1 MLAKAVATEV
11 GARFINISMSSIC
24 SKWSGE
30 GEKCI
35 KSVFLL
41 SIKIAPSVIFVDE
54 VDSTLGRREN
64 PEEHEAMSRLKNE
77 FKAAASADGGTPPAL
92 SSSADFRPLNMDDF
106 RYFHQQVCPSE
117 SEAAN
122 MTELLQWND
131 LYGEGGSRKKQSL
144 NYIIC
149 QEVMS
154 TGEPEFG
161 VGGVTDGKVDDAADG
176 KVVTPVRK
184 GKPVK

>member
-1 MLAKAVATEV
+1 ML
-11 GARFINISMSSIC
+11 FIVVSSHENNLNLFLFQC
-24 SKWSGE
+24 RSGL
-30 GEKCI
+30 
-35 KSVFLL
+35 VR
-41 SIKIAPSVIFVDE
+41 

-77 FKAAASADGGTPPAL
+77 FKVNWEFGMGCAQRILNEFWLMVNLPDAPNRAKILKVILSKEDLAQDAAASADGGTPPAL

-144 NYIIC
+144 NYI
-149 QEVMS
+149 M
-154 TGEPEFG
+154 
-161 VGGVTDGKVDDAADG
+161 
-176 KVVTPVRK
+176 
-184 GKPVK
+184 